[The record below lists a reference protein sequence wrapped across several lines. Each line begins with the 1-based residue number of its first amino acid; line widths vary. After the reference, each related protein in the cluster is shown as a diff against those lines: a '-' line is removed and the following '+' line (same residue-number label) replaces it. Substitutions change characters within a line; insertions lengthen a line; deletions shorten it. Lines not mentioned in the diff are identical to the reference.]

1 MAIDLNRYFYDE
13 NGGVVMRKWLLIL
26 LAVFT
31 VALPSISG
39 ATLII
44 SSGLVGGSGDVE
56 NVLFNEAGLLA
67 TGTTVQGITN
77 QTDSIV
83 NFISNENLLTPPSGQ
98 ARIEAQDGAFDNLVI
113 AMNDPSKGFSKLQFN
128 INSAFDGTV
137 TFSIKDQF
145 GVIFGD
151 TFPLDDNGQ
160 NFFTM
165 YSLDNQ
171 IMVNAI
177 ISSTVPIQAI
187 TDLSQVR
194 IGPADISNPVPEP
207 ATLLLLG
214 IGLIGVAGYGRK
226 KFKK

>member
-1 MAIDLNRYFYDE
+1 
-13 NGGVVMRKWLLIL
+13 MRKLLLIL
-26 LAVFT
+26 LVMLTFT
-31 VALPSISG
+31 FPSISG
-39 ATLII
+39 ANLII
-44 SSGLVGGSGDVE
+44 STGLVGGSGDVE
-56 NVLFNEAGLLA
+56 NVLFNEAGLIA

-77 QTDSIV
+77 QTGSIV
-83 NFISNENLLTPPSGQ
+83 NFISNENLLTPPLGQ

-137 TFSIKDQF
+137 TFSIEDQF
-145 GVIFGD
+145 GGIFGD
-151 TFPLDDNGQ
+151 TFALDDNGQ

-207 ATLLLLG
+207 ATVLLLG
-214 IGLIGVAGYGRK
+214 IGLVGVVGFGKK